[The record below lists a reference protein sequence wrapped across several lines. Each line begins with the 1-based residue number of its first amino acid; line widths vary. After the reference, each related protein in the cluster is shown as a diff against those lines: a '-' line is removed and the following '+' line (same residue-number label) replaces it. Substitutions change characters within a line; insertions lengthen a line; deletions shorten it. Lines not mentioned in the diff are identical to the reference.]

1 MKTKI
6 DNELKQAMLSGD
18 SVTKETLRSVKAEI
32 SKSEKANGNI
42 SADDNQVMKILE
54 KLVKSRKESIS
65 IYRANNRV
73 DLAEKEE
80 AELAVLVKYV
90 PEKLDEAETTRIVK
104 EAIMNG
110 STNIG
115 MLMKHISSIP
125 NIDKKLAQEIYKTL
139 V

>member
-32 SKSEKANGNI
+32 SKFEKANGNI

-104 EAIMNG
+104 EAISNG
-110 STNIG
+110 ATNIG
-115 MLMKHISSIP
+115 MLMKHIASIP
-125 NIDKKLAQEIYKTL
+125 NIDKKLAQEIYKTI
-139 V
+139 

>member
-32 SKSEKANGNI
+32 SKFEKANGNI

-104 EAIMNG
+104 EAIAG
-110 STNIG
+110 GATNIG
-115 MLMKHISSIP
+115 MLMKYIATVP

-139 V
+139 